1 MKMKQAQKVVMFRLG
16 NERNGGRFGTIVV
29 VCRIDGIFDLLMGS
43 AAYFASGS
51 DGV

>member
-1 MKMKQAQKVVMFRLG
+1 MEIKWATESLKCRLG